1 MKFKSSEILNISRDF
16 FFDIAL
22 PILQNNLPVIV
33 NESACGFFGYG
44 SECLGMDDEHSQ
56 DHHFGLRINMLTPEN
71 LIKGKKD
78 EILNKFSEEL
88 PATYQG
94 FSLRSGHVSGVG
106 ITPESLE
113 GFLSRTIGITSTPK
127 TSVDWLKIPE
137 EDIIHVING
146 EVWHDPKN
154 QFSEIRS
161 VLQGYYPDHVWKRRI
176 AHWCRYFSGM
186 GLYAM
191 KRAVLRENW
200 IYATTAFG
208 RTIKWALELAFLLNR
223 TYFPY
228 DKWLYPFFET
238 LPCLAP
244 QMNPLLKEAMSDGCC
259 WERKIDIFEHIS
271 DQLDA
276 RMVELEL
283 VPPHSRFTGSITSGY
298 RLLEHNY
305 AVILKSLPEEIIPIV
320 PLWDQVHLESFHS
333 AYAAQLPIEQWDAV
347 LNLTT
352 D

>member
-1 MKFKSSEILNISRDF
+1 M
-16 FFDIAL
+16 
-22 PILQNNLPVIV
+22 
-33 NESACGFFGYG
+33 
-44 SECLGMDDEHSQ
+44 
-56 DHHFGLRINMLTPEN
+56 
-71 LIKGKKD
+71 
-78 EILNKFSEEL
+78 
-88 PATYQG
+88 
-94 FSLRSGHVSGVG
+94 
-106 ITPESLE
+106 
-113 GFLSRTIGITSTPK
+113 
-127 TSVDWLKIPE
+127 
-137 EDIIHVING
+137 
-146 EVWHDPKN
+146 
-154 QFSEIRS
+154 
-161 VLQGYYPDHVWKRRI
+161 
-176 AHWCRYFSGM
+176 
-186 GLYAM
+186 
-191 KRAVLRENW
+191 